1 MKISFKLKQS
11 PFAQNVFIL
20 LTGSVISQI
29 LPFLMLPVLQKY
41 FYKPAD
47 FGILAVFI
55 SMCEVFSGI
64 ACLKMEFAVVVQRTI
79 RNAINM
85 VFAAVKICGAMT
97 LLSLIIVLL
106 FKKELSVYYHEPRL
120 ENYLFLLP
128 LYVFLVGINDSLS
141 YWFNR
146 KKKFRII
153 SSSKVVQTSFA
164 ETVKLGLGYVGSG
177 YVGLLL
183 GRLLG
188 FLFSAIYLV
197 NRFLKADSRALKL
210 IDNKTSNS
218 LVKANKQY
226 IFFTTP
232 SVFVNS
238 LINLV
243 YLNLFISYFGK
254 DVAGL
259 LGVSMTYL
267 SAGFGV
273 ISLSFSQVF
282 FSRVSEIEDSHQL
295 LGVYKRFAKQLTLMA
310 IIPVV
315 TMYLIPTKLVVYLL
329 GNEWNQLMVV
339 ARIMVI
345 WLGVNFVSSS
355 LSFIYIRLGRQ
366 KEMLLFDCV
375 HLLLVIVGFFAA
387 RFIDTSLISAL
398 WGFSISQSLYYLFA
412 IFIAVYFIKKSK
424 QV

>member
-1 MKISFKLKQS
+1 MKINIKKS

-29 LPFLMLPVLQKY
+29 LPFLMLPILQKY

-64 ACLKMEFAVVVQRTI
+64 ACLKMEFAIVVQKTI
-79 RNAINM
+79 RNAIN
-85 VFAAVKICGAMT
+85 VAFAALKITGGMA

-106 FKKELSVYYHEPRL
+106 FKNELSVYYNEPKL
-120 ENYLFLLP
+120 ANYLFLLP
-128 LYVFLVGINDSLS
+128 LYVFLVGINDILT

-146 KKKFRII
+146 KQKFKTI

-164 ETVKLGLGYVGSG
+164 EGVKLGFGYLGAS

-188 FLFSAIYLV
+188 FFFSACYLAW
-197 NRFLKADSRALKL
+197 RFLKKDFKALRL
-210 IDNKTSNS
+210 IRNKTSNE

-226 IFFTTP
+226 VFFTTP
-232 SVFVNS
+232 GVFVNS
-238 LINLV
+238 LINLT

-254 DVAGL
+254 DIAGL
-259 LGVSMTYL
+259 LGVSMAYL

-273 ISLSFSQVF
+273 ISISFSQVF
-282 FSRVSEIEDSHQL
+282 FSKVSEIADSNHL
-295 LGVYKRFAKQLTLMA
+295 LRVYKRFAGQLALMA
-310 IIPVV
+310 LLPLAVI
-315 TMYLIPTKLVVYLL
+315 YLIPTKMVVYLL
-329 GNEWNQLMVV
+329 GEEWNQLMVV
-339 ARIMVI
+339 ARIMAVWLSI
-345 WLGVNFVSSS
+345 WFVSSS

-375 HLLLVIVGFFAA
+375 HLLLVIIGFFTAK
-387 RFIDTSLISAL
+387 FIHPSLTSAL
-398 WGFSISQSLYYLFA
+398 WGFSISQSVYYLFA
-412 IFIAVYFIKKSK
+412 IFIAIYFIKKSK
-424 QV
+424 QA